1 MAISRRSMI
10 LGTAATGTA
19 ALTLAACG
27 SDDDGG
33 NGGGGGNGGSDG
45 GSGGDAGAVV
55 MINGTEPQNPLHTTN
70 TNEVGGGKILQNLFS
85 GLVYYDA
92 EGSPQNEMAE
102 SIETEDSQTYTIKI
116 VEGWTFTNGDP
127 VTAQN
132 FVDAWNYGANGANGQ
147 YSSYFFESIDGF
159 ADISGAD
166 ADASATM
173 SGLEVQDD
181 LTFTVKLSSPQSD
194 FPIRLG
200 YTAYS
205 PLPKAFFDDPEAFG
219 EQPIGN
225 GPYKLVAWNHNQNA
239 ELEVNPDYNGP
250 RKPANG
256 GLDFVFYQDQETAY
270 NDLLSGGLD
279 VIDAIPPSALSSFES
294 ELGERAVNQ
303 PAAGNATFTIHM
315 EDPNFSGEAGT
326 LRRKALS
333 RAINRPEICEAIY
346 GGTRTAATD
355 FTTPVVNGYSESIP
369 GNEVLTFDEAEA
381 KKLWDEA
388 EAIKPFEGS
397 FTLAYNADGG
407 HQEWVDAACNSIRN
421 VLGIEASGNSYPD
434 FKSLRDDVTNR
445 TIEGAFRTGWQADYP
460 SMFNFLGPLYSSAA
474 AEGRGSND
482 GDYMNP
488 EFDEALQ
495 AGLSATDEEESYTL
509 GQKAQEILF
518 QDLPSIPLWFNNVAG
533 GYAETVD
540 NVVFGWDSQPIYHE
554 ITKQA

>member
-518 QDLPSIPLWFNNVAG
+518 QDLPAIPLWFNNVAG

-540 NVVFGWDSQPIYHE
+540 NVVFGWDSQPMYHE

>member
-10 LGTAATGTA
+10 LGTAASGTA

-27 SDDDGG
+27 GDDGG
-33 NGGGGGNGGSDG
+33 NGGGGNGSDNGG
-45 GSGGDAGAVV
+45 GGDTGAIV

-92 EGSPQNEMAE
+92 EGTPQNEMAE
-102 SIETEDSQTYTIKI
+102 SIQTEDSQNYTITI
-116 VEGWTFTNGDP
+116 ADGWTFTNGDP

-147 YSSYFFESIDGF
+147 YSSYFFESIDGY
-159 ADISGAD
+159 ADISGKD
-166 ADASATM
+166 ADASATL
-173 SGLEVQDD
+173 SGLEVIDD
-181 LTFTVKLSSPQSD
+181 RTFTVKLSSPQSD
-194 FPIRLG
+194 FPTRLG

-205 PLPKAFFDDPEAFG
+205 PLPQAFFDDPEAFG
-219 EQPIGN
+219 EEPIGN

-250 RKPANG
+250 RKPENG

-303 PAAGNATFTIHM
+303 PAAGNATITIHVD
-315 EDPNFSGEAGT
+315 DPNFSGEAGT
-326 LRRKALS
+326 LRRKAIS

-355 FTTPVVNGYSESIP
+355 FTTPVVNGYSDSIP
-369 GNEVLTFDEAEA
+369 GNEVLEFDEAEA

-388 EAIKPFEGS
+388 EAIQPFEGS
-397 FTLAYNADGG
+397 FSLSYNADGG
-407 HQEWVDAACNSIRN
+407 HQEWVDAVCNSIRN
-421 VLGIEASGNSYPD
+421 VLGIEAAGNSYPD
-434 FKSLRDDVTNR
+434 FKSLRDDVTAR

-460 SMFNFLGPLYSSAA
+460 SMYNFLGPLYTSAA
-474 AEGRGSND
+474 ADGQGSND
-482 GDYMNP
+482 ADYKNP
-488 EFDEALQ
+488 EFDEALL

-533 GYAETVD
+533 GYAETVE
-540 NVVFGWDSQPIYHE
+540 NVVFGWDSQPIYHQ

>member
-92 EGSPQNEMAE
+92 EGTPQNEMAE

-518 QDLPSIPLWFNNVAG
+518 QDLPAIPLWFNNVAG

-540 NVVFGWDSQPIYHE
+540 NVVFGWDSQPMYHE

>member
-194 FPIRLG
+194 FPTRLG

-205 PLPKAFFDDPEAFG
+205 PLPQAFFDDPEAFG

-239 ELEVNPDYNGP
+239 ELEVNPDYPGP

-303 PAAGNATFTIHM
+303 PAAANATITIHT
-315 EDPNFSGEAGT
+315 EDPNFSGEAGA
-326 LRRKALS
+326 LRRKAIS

-397 FTLAYNADGG
+397 FSLAYNADGG
-407 HQEWVDAACNSIRN
+407 HQEWVDAVCNSIRN

-460 SMFNFLGPLYSSAA
+460 SMFNFLGPLYTSAA

-495 AGLSATDEEESYTL
+495 AGLSATDEEESYNL

-518 QDLPSIPLWFNNVAG
+518 QDLPAIPLWFNNVAG

-540 NVVFGWDSQPIYHE
+540 NVVFGWDSQPMYHE